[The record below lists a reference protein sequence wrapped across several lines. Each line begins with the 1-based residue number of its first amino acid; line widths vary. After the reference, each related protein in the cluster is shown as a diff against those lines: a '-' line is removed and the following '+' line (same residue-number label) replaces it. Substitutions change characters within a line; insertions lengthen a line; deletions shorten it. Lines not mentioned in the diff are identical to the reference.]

1 MLVLSVRSHL
11 QPIIAA
17 HYTTMLLLEMVFG
30 FLPAGKGGR
39 KPASKA
45 HTLVYINWND
55 GDPYLS

>member
-1 MLVLSVRSHL
+1 
-11 QPIIAA
+11 
-17 HYTTMLLLEMVFG
+17 MLLLEMVFG